1 MIRILIVEDDE
12 NIAKTI
18 EASLSIVGYESDLC
32 DNGNDAVRMACDNPY
47 DLILLDVMLPGM
59 DGFEVIREIRHREIP
74 VIFITARQDVTDRVK
89 GLRLGAE
96 DYLVKPFEVIE
107 LLARVDVVLRRAK
120 KGETKLVFRDIVLDL
135 DRHEAEQAG
144 ENVVLTPREFDLLAF
159 FMKNV
164 DIAISRERLLAAVW
178 GYAFE
183 GETRTV
189 DVHVQQLRKKLKLKN
204 FLVTVPKIGYR
215 LENR

>member
-1 MIRILIVEDDE
+1 MIRVLIVEDDD

-18 EASLSIVGYESDLC
+18 EASLSIVGYESEIC
-32 DNGNDAVRMACDNPY
+32 DNGTDAVRLACERTY

-59 DGFEVIREIRHREIP
+59 DGFEVMREIRHREIP
-74 VIFITARQDVTDRVK
+74 VIFITARQDVLDRVK

-107 LLARVDVVLRRAK
+107 LLARVDVVLRRAN
-120 KGETKLVFRDIVLDL
+120 KGNSHLVFRDITADL
-135 DRHEAEQAG
+135 ERHEVTQNG
-144 ENVVLTPREFDLLAF
+144 ETVVLTPREFDLLTF
-159 FMKNV
+159 FMKNI

-178 GYAFE
+178 GFSFE

-189 DVHVQQLRKKLKLKN
+189 DVHVQQLRKKLKLKSH
-204 FLVTVPKIGYR
+204 LVTVPKIGYR